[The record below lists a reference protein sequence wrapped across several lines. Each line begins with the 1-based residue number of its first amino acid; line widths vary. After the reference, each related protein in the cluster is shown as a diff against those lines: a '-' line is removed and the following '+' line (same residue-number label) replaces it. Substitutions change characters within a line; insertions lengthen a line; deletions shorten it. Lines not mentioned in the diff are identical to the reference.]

1 MTTARSA
8 LLGLLALG
16 SIASANTV
24 ATDGSVAPTGVVSVA
39 PAAVVVA
46 QQDPETPLAKRLEGR
61 FGMLLG
67 GADVGDADG
76 FSVGIS
82 AGLGYRLGDATVRAV
97 FDHYRVGDSEN
108 EAVVRRGRGTRVGGA
123 VRYSFANSLPD
134 YERESSGLGIDFWG
148 EAGIGYERVAW
159 RAGGIL
165 DRPSGELAVG
175 FDLDVYGKR
184 KNRENRRRHIGY
196 FMAFRTL
203 IARGPEMDTPA
214 VCGGPCSSATK
225 PSRMDLGMF
234 FEMGLHW
241 GR

>member
-1 MTTARSA
+1 MTTTR
-8 LLGLLALG
+8 LGLLALFG
-16 SIASANTV
+16 LTSAASANTV
-24 ATDGSVAPTGVVSVA
+24 ATDGST
-39 PAAVVVA
+39 VVVA
-46 QQDPETPLAKRLEGR
+46 QEDREAPLAKRLEGR

-76 FSVGIS
+76 FSIGIS

-97 FDHYRVGDSEN
+97 FDHYRVGDSES
-108 EAVVRRGRGTRVGGA
+108 EALVRRGRGTRVGGA

-134 YERESSGLGIDFWG
+134 YDKESSGLGMDFWG
-148 EAGIGYERVAW
+148 EAGMGLEHIAW
-159 RAGGIL
+159 RQGGVL

-184 KNRENRRRHIGY
+184 KSNANRRRHLGY

-203 IARGPEMDTPA
+203 VARGPEMDAPA
-214 VCGGPCSSATK
+214 VCGGPCNMATK
-225 PSRMDLGMF
+225 PSRIDVSMF